1 MSTQSSGLIVVG
13 GGIAGLA
20 AANLAADCGIKVT
33 LLEAAPTVG
42 GLLRSLTL
50 PGGQMVDH
58 GTHILTHTGNTAID
72 QTLMDVLA
80 ADEVCELPGFIP
92 GQFRYGHTQDRK
104 MWLDL
109 GHPDADQRRL
119 LEADLERATEM
130 LEVRGPVAPPANC
143 AEWVER
149 NLGGRI
155 LHEVYTPLLQKLQF
169 APPEQLH
176 PEVIRLF
183 GLQRVC
189 AYTPEETR
197 KRKQAAGYDA
207 VLGYHDC
214 LENARRAR
222 VFYPRQGAG
231 AWTEAL
237 LQRALAAGVQVRT
250 SAAITSIELRD
261 HRLEALLCLDGTRT
275 AADAVV
281 WTAPAGMF
289 LRSAGLSAGGVPP
302 RMLTSVI
309 VHLVFDRPLRTSAQ
323 YVSVFDTAIKA
334 FRLTVYQN
342 LRPMTAQGWSCTVEY
357 LCLPDD
363 TETIDAGLAE
373 AELRKM
379 GVLEEGARLIE
390 QGRQEHRGGFPIL
403 TTDFMDSMEKDAST
417 VQAQALNVFLG
428 GKARGQDFFT
438 TDVLKDI
445 HARLPSFLMRYQS
458 VDI

>member
-1 MSTQSSGLIVVG
+1 MNERKKNLIVVG

-20 AANLAADCGIKVT
+20 ASLLAAEHGLSVT

-42 GLLRSLTL
+42 GLLRSLEL
-50 PGGQMVDH
+50 PSGHKVDH
-58 GTHILTHTGNTAID
+58 GTHILTHTGNPAID
-72 QTLMDVLA
+72 QSLIDVLPFH
-80 ADEVCELPGFIP
+80 EVCELPGLIP
-92 GQFRYGHTQDRK
+92 GQFRYGRTQDRK

-109 GHPDADQRRL
+109 AHPDASQRRL
-119 LEADLERATEM
+119 FEAELERATEAREM
-130 LEVRGPVAPPANC
+130 RGPAAPPANC

-149 NLGGRI
+149 NLGAGI
-155 LHEVYTPLLQKLQF
+155 LNEVYTPLLQKLQF

-197 KRKQAAGYDA
+197 KRKQAAAYDA
-207 VLGYHDC
+207 ILGYHDC

-222 VFYPRQGAG
+222 VFYPHQGAG
-231 AWTEAL
+231 AWTQAL
-237 LQRALAAGVQVRT
+237 LQRALAAGVMVRT
-250 SAAITSIELRD
+250 SAAITAIELRD
-261 HRLEALLCLDGTRT
+261 HRVEALLCSDGTRV
-275 AADAVV
+275 AADALV

-289 LRSAGLSAGGVPP
+289 LRSAGLSGSGAPP

-323 YVSVFDTAIKA
+323 YVSVFDTALKA

-363 TETIDAGLAE
+363 TETIDSGLAE
-373 AELRKM
+373 AELRQM
-379 GVLEEGARLIE
+379 GVLEEGASLIDECRL
-390 QGRQEHRGGFPIL
+390 EHRGGFPIL
-403 TTDFMDSMEKDAST
+403 TTDFMQRMVKDAGT
-417 VQAQALNVFLG
+417 VQAQASNVFLG
-428 GKARGQDFFT
+428 GKARGQDFFM
-438 TDVLKDI
+438 TDVLKDM
-445 HARLPSFLMRYQS
+445 HARLPAFL
-458 VDI
+458 